1 VSIEGERPADHAA
14 AEAVAVQPR
23 RRITVDT
30 TPLRQ
35 HRDFRLL
42 WIGKGI
48 SLFGS
53 QITLVAV
60 PFQVYDLTE
69 SSLAVGLVAL
79 CQLVPI
85 VSLSFWGGAVAD
97 AVDRRKVLIRS
108 DSILIVITALLALN
122 AFLPDPSVAAIY
134 VLATCASGVYCFG
147 RPALEAAIP
156 RVVPQHQLA
165 AASALN
171 GVQGTTAMIL
181 GPAVGGVLIG
191 VVGAGGAFL
200 LDSVTYGAGLIA
212 GLLMR
217 PVPPAENAPKPSW
230 AAIKEG
236 FSYVRRSQALL
247 GTYWVDIAA
256 MVFGMPDAL
265 LPALAVERFGGGP
278 GILGLLL
285 AAPPAGAFVA
295 SLLSGWTGRVRRH
308 GLAILVAACVWGS
321 AIAVFGLVES
331 LPLAL
336 LAAAVAGAGD
346 MISGIFRMTMWN
358 TIVPDELRGR
368 LAGVE
373 LAAYAGG
380 PALGNFEAGL
390 VASLTSLR
398 VSIVSGGVAC
408 VVAAVLVCLML
419 PGFLRYRA
427 PDPEPT
433 PASC

>member
-1 VSIEGERPADHAA
+1 MSIEGERPADHAA
-14 AEAVAVQPR
+14 ADAVAVQPKR
-23 RRITVDT
+23 RLTVDT
-30 TPLRQ
+30 TPLRH

-60 PFQVYDLTE
+60 PFQVYDLTK

-97 AVDRRKVLIRS
+97 AVDRRRVLIRS
-108 DSILIVITALLALN
+108 DLILIVVAGLLALN
-122 AFLPDPSVAAIY
+122 AALPDPSVVAIY
-134 VLATCASGVYCFG
+134 VLATAASGVYCFG

-156 RVVPQHQLA
+156 RIVPQSQLA

-181 GPAVGGVLIG
+181 GPAVGGLLIG
-191 VVGAGGAFL
+191 AVGAAGAFA
-200 LDSVTYGAGLIA
+200 LDAVTFGASLVA
-212 GLLMR
+212 ALLMR
-217 PVPPAENAPKPSW
+217 PIPPAADAPRPSW

-236 FSYVRRSQALL
+236 FRYVRGSQPLL
-247 GTYWVDIAA
+247 GTYWVDIVA

-278 GILGLLL
+278 QVLGLLL
-285 AAPPAGAFVA
+285 AAPPVGAFVA
-295 SLLSGWTGRVRRH
+295 SIFSGWTGRVRRH
-308 GLAILVAACVWGS
+308 GLAILCAACVWGT

-346 MISGIFRMTMWN
+346 MVSGIFRMTMWN

-380 PALGNFEAGL
+380 PALGNFEAGA

-398 VSIVSGGVAC
+398 VSIVGGGIAC
-408 VVAAVLVCLML
+408 VLGAVAVCLLL

-427 PDPEPT
+427 PEPG
-433 PASC
+433 